1 MFTPLQSLQF
11 FEDFRQLRLQAAEP
25 LVICNGRVEF
35 CKQLVAA
42 LQALAIFLV
51 ILYGFLGFCFDSFN
65 FHLQL
70 LTVAADDV
78 AVNIGEL
85 AILLHD
91 VYLTAA
97 VDVDFNTP
105 TVIPAPSATDC
116 KKFSI
121 FFLSI

>member
-1 MFTPLQSLQF
+1 MFTPPPTILAIFQGFSTAALPSDLTAGYQQ
-11 FEDFRQLRLQAAEP
+11 RQGRVLQAARRNASGARNFFRNSLRLP
-25 LVICNGRVEF
+25 RLR
-35 CKQLVAA
+35 
-42 LQALAIFLV
+42 
-51 ILYGFLGFCFDSFN
+51 FDSFN

-97 VDVDFNTP
+97 VDVDFN
-105 TVIPAPSATDC
+105 VDH
-116 KKFSI
+116 
-121 FFLSI
+121 L